1 MQRFFGVV
9 LGAIFTYLLLVILG
23 ATSGDTATNYAI
35 AVVAGAIVSL
45 TWPWVIGFILGR
57 RAKDRRN
64 REISDQVDRQVAEER
79 SKDR

>member
-1 MQRFFGVV
+1 MQRFVGVV
-9 LGAIFTYLLLVILG
+9 LGAVFTYLLLVILG

-35 AVVAGAIVSL
+35 AVVAGAVVSL

-57 RAKDRRN
+57 RAKARRK

-79 SKDR
+79 SQDR

>member
-9 LGAIFTYLLLVILG
+9 LGAILTYLLLVILG
-23 ATSGDTATNYAI
+23 TISGDTATNYAI

-45 TWPWVIGFILGR
+45 VWPWAIGFILGR
-57 RAKDRRN
+57 RAKSRRN
-64 REISDQVDRQVAEER
+64 REVRDQVDRQVAEER

>member
-1 MQRFFGVV
+1 MHRFFGVI

-45 TWPWVIGFILGR
+45 IWPWVIGFILGR
-57 RAKDRRN
+57 RAKARRN
-64 REISDQVDRQVAEER
+64 REISDQVDRQRAEDRSRER
-79 SKDR
+79 

>member
-23 ATSGDTATNYAI
+23 ATSGDTASNYAI
-35 AVVAGAIVSL
+35 AVVAGAVVSL
-45 TWPWVIGFILGR
+45 IWPWVIGFILGR
-57 RAKDRRN
+57 RAKARRN
-64 REISDQVDRQVAEER
+64 REMSDQVDRQVAEER